1 MSTRTM
7 QQKPERSP
15 DVARAA
21 ERLGRPTTR
30 LALFVKRTVDV
41 GLSLAMLVALVP
53 LFLIVW
59 ALLGFAGDGY
69 FEQRTRLG
77 RDGRM
82 VVLRRFRALP
92 GGAFGK
98 ALERIGARELPVLV
112 AVLRGRL
119 SFVGPSVASPGT
131 ASGHTG
137 PRRLMTPG
145 LTGPAQRGCGGEELD
160 DVYVERWTLWVD
172 AQMFAGRCPRFHQRV
187 SKSNS

>member
-7 QQKPERSP
+7 EKPERSP

-21 ERLGRPTTR
+21 QRLGRPTTR
-30 LALFVKRTVDV
+30 LALFVKRSVDV
-41 GLSLAMLVALVP
+41 VLSLAMLVALVP

-59 ALLGFAGDGY
+59 VLLGFAGEGY

-77 RDGRM
+77 RDGHM
-82 VVLRRFRALP
+82 VVLRRFRTLP
-92 GGAFGK
+92 GRGFGR

-119 SFVGPSVASPGT
+119 SFVGPSVAAPGK

-137 PRRLMTPG
+137 PRRLMAPG
-145 LTGPAQRGCGGEELD
+145 LTGPAQRECGGIELD

-172 AQMFAGRCPRFHQRV
+172 ARMLAGRCPKFHQRV